1 MKHDQDTGIMKA
13 IRAGHATSTEIA
25 AAAGLTIKLTVT
37 VLNRLLDS
45 SKVDRVKDGSGYV
58 WKVAP

>member
-1 MKHDQDTGIMKA
+1 MSDQA
-13 IRAGHATSTEIA
+13 ILRALSRGLATSTEIA

-37 VLNRLLDS
+37 VLNRSLDS